1 MKTTEENLNKLLN
14 CPIKIK
20 SSYMKKYVDGMIIK
34 IYGFYHILSNY
45 RYFNCSKAP
54 DEYSDRYK
62 YLYTI
67 LPSDKASYDSYYNK
81 LDILP
86 LNIMEYG
93 EL

>member
-14 CPIKIK
+14 QPIKIK

-34 IYGFYHILSNY
+34 RFGNYQIMSNY
-45 RYFNCSKAP
+45 RYFNFNKPPA
-54 DEYSDRYK
+54 EYLDRYK
-62 YLYTI
+62 FMFAI
-67 LPSDKASYDSYYNK
+67 LPSDRVSFNSYYNK

>member
-20 SSYMKKYVDGMIIK
+20 SSYMKKYIDGMIIK
-34 IYGFYHILSNY
+34 IYGYYHILSNY
-45 RYFNCSKAP
+45 RYFNYNKAP

-62 YLYTI
+62 YMIAI
-67 LPSDKASYDSYYNK
+67 LPSDIVSYDSYYNK

>member
-20 SSYMKKYVDGMIIK
+20 SSYMKKYVDGMLIK
-34 IYGFYHILSNY
+34 RFGNYQILSNY
-45 RYFNCSKAP
+45 RYFNYGKAP
-54 DEYSDRYK
+54 AEYLDRYK
-62 YLYTI
+62 FICAI
-67 LPSDKASYDSYYNK
+67 LPSDMVSYNSYYNK